1 MTSFSTEE
9 ELSLVMSCMENMVRE
24 KKKKKKTSERKVSL
38 GSFV

>member
-24 KKKKKKTSERKVSL
+24 KKKKKTSERKVSL
-38 GSFV
+38 GRFV